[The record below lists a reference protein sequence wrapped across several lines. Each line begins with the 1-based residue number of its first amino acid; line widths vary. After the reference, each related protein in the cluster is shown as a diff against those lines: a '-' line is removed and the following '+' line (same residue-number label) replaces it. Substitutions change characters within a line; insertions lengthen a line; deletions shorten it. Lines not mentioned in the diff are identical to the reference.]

1 MFGGTNEPFE
11 TSSPKG
17 QIMSL
22 NTEMRDTWVAR
33 SVKHQTL
40 DFGSGHDLRVVGLS
54 PASGSMLSVSL
65 LGILSPPPLSSLAL
79 SLPQK
84 VKIETTTVG
93 VPTPTGK

>member
-40 DFGSGHDLRVVGLS
+40 DCGSGHDLTIREIEPPVGLYNGHR
-54 PASGSMLSVSL
+54 AC
-65 LGILSPPPLSSLAL
+65 LGF
-79 SLPQK
+79 SLPL
-84 VKIETTTVG
+84 
-93 VPTPTGK
+93 P